1 MLSARSYRSVWKRTC
16 YQILLTP
23 QAQVTM
29 PLDIDTYFKNE
40 MDDRTVQENFNF
52 ELIKQILPKVSLFT
66 EEECKRLDK
75 AQSTFRTHL
84 KNFLKQI
91 TKGDGKTGVDLSWK
105 SSQIEGNTYSLLE
118 TERLLKKDRKLVRQG
133 KKYHAAQSQG
143 CA

>member
-1 MLSARSYRSVWKRTC
+1 MEKD
-16 YQILLTP
+16 LLQNT
-23 QAQVTM
+23 AYSTSSVTM
-29 PLDIDTYFKNE
+29 PLDIDTYFKR
-40 MDDRTVQENFNF
+40 MKWMIVLCRKNFNF

-84 KNFLKQI
+84 EELSETDYKKEMERL
-91 TKGDGKTGVDLSWK
+91 GVDLSWK

-118 TERLLKKDRKLVRQG
+118 TERLLKEKDRKLLVRQG
-133 KKYHAAQSQG
+133 RSYHAAQSQG